1 MMKKRLNIGWF
12 SFTCCEDSTIMF
24 TELLNDHHE
33 EWFERLNFKHMKILQ
48 SKNTMKGMDVAFV
61 EGAITSNEMIKD
73 LKEIRKNCKKLV
85 AIGSCAVQGMPSA
98 QRNFFDG
105 KTKKQISFLLK
116 KFHQTKKVLI
126 PKDIVKVDYEVP
138 GCPMENDKFL
148 EVLNKCLE
156 EFKVAQV

>member
-1 MMKKRLNIGWF
+1 MKKRLNVGWF

-33 EWFERLNFKHMKILQ
+33 EWFDILNFKHMKILQ

-61 EGAITSNEMIKD
+61 EGAITSNEMVKE
-73 LKEIRKNCKKLV
+73 LKNIRKNCKRLV
-85 AIGSCAVQGMPSA
+85 AIGSCAIQGMPSA
-98 QRNFFDG
+98 QRNFFDN

-116 KFHQTKKVLI
+116 KFHQTKNVKTI
-126 PKDIVKVDYEVP
+126 KDVVKVDYEVP
-138 GCPMENDKFL
+138 GCPMEDNKFL
-148 EVLNKCLE
+148 EVLKKCLE

>member
-1 MMKKRLNIGWF
+1 MKKRLNIGWF

-61 EGAITSNEMIKD
+61 EGAITSNEMIKE
-73 LKEIRKNCKKLV
+73 LKKIRKNCKKLV
-85 AIGSCAVQGMPSA
+85 AIGSCAIQGMPSA
-98 QRNFFDG
+98 QRNFFDD

-116 KFHQTKKVLI
+116 KFHQTKKVLTV
-126 PKDIVKVDYEVP
+126 KDVVKVDYEVP
-138 GCPMENDKFL
+138 GCPMEDNKFL
-148 EVLNKCLE
+148 EVLDKCLK
-156 EFKVAQV
+156 EFKIAQV

>member
-1 MMKKRLNIGWF
+1 MKKRLNIGWF

-33 EWFERLNFKHMKILQ
+33 EWFNILNFKHMKILQ

-61 EGAITSNEMIKD
+61 EGAITSNEMVKE
-73 LKEIRKNCKKLV
+73 LKNIRKNCKRLV
-85 AIGSCAVQGMPSA
+85 AIGSCAIQGMPSA
-98 QRNFFDG
+98 QRNFFDD

-116 KFHQTKKVLI
+116 KFHQTKNVKTV
-126 PKDIVKVDYEVP
+126 KDVVKVDYEVP
-138 GCPMENDKFL
+138 GCPMEDNKFL
-148 EVLNKCLE
+148 EVLGKCLE

>member
-1 MMKKRLNIGWF
+1 MKKRLNIGWF

-33 EWFERLNFKHMKILQ
+33 EWFKILNFKHAKILQ

-61 EGAITSNEMIKD
+61 EGAITSNEMIKEV
-73 LKEIRKNCKKLV
+73 KEIRKNCKRLV
-85 AIGSCAVQGMPSA
+85 AIGSCAIQGMPSA
-98 QRNFFDG
+98 QRNFFDD

-116 KFHQTKKVLI
+116 KFHQTKNAKTV
-126 PKDIVKVDYEVP
+126 KDVVKVDYEVP
-138 GCPMENDKFL
+138 GCPMEDNKFL
-148 EVLNKCLE
+148 EVLGKCLE